1 MTQDQPI
8 SWLMFFT
15 LAAGVVIIGGAFL
28 QFIRSRSNREIAS
41 DTLTGDG
48 RGRGAAADGALPEL
62 AALTVFAFIAMGLL
76 TAGFNSK
83 STAETAQKPG
93 PVGSTASNP
102 ATPASSTGNR
112 TVTTQ
117 STQGTPDATPGN
129 PNANAATT
137 GTAGNNAGMAQPAG
151 SQNDQKVYQPAN
163 PAPDLRAAPTGS
175 DTGVGASPGNTGTQT
190 K

>member
-15 LAAGVVIIGGAFL
+15 LAAGVVIVGGAFL
-28 QFIRSRSNREIAS
+28 QFIRSRSNRAIAS

-48 RGRGAAADGALPEL
+48 HGRGAAPDGALPEL
-62 AALTVFAFIAMGLL
+62 AAITVFAFIAMGLL

-83 STAETAQKPG
+83 STAETAQLPG

-102 ATPASSTGNR
+102 ATPAAGSR
-112 TVTTQ
+112 A
-117 STQGTPDATPGN
+117 ATPGN

-137 GTAGNNAGMAQPAG
+137 GATTTTGMAQQPG
-151 SQNDQKVYQPAN
+151 TQDEPKVYQPAN
-163 PAPDLRAAPTGS
+163 PAPDTRAAPTGS
-175 DTGVGASPGNTGTQT
+175 DTGVGASPGNTGTLT